1 MPSNRRAIA
10 LKKRASAAM
19 LRFYVSRQTL
29 DEEVGMRGFIALS
42 LSVAL
47 IGSSAAFAAEPS
59 APEQTTPPA
68 QIGTPQPQVQGGIS
82 FIVGGVGDNSQDAMR
97 QIERNYNLRLIFVQ
111 LPAGEYL
118 ADIGITVQNAQGK
131 TLLDTNADGP
141 FFYAKLPPGRYKVSA
156 TSNGRTLTH
165 SIDVTAAHPVRQAFY
180 WPKPG

>member
-1 MPSNRRAIA
+1 
-10 LKKRASAAM
+10 
-19 LRFYVSRQTL
+19 
-29 DEEVGMRGFIALS
+29 MRGFVAVSLAL
-42 LSVAL
+42 AL
-47 IGSSAAFAAEPS
+47 IGSSAAFAAAQTASGQPTSS
-59 APEQTTPPA
+59 AA
-68 QIGTPQPQVQGGIS
+68 IGTPQPQAQGGIG

-97 QIERNYNLRLIFVQ
+97 RIERDYNLRLTFVQ
-111 LPAGEYL
+111 GPSGEYL

-165 SIDVTAAHPVRQAFY
+165 GIDVTAGHPVRQAFY